1 MLFVSR
7 PIFQLKIHRSVD
19 DHPNIIRFLGVSKG
33 KGEKIQCIRNRH
45 EYNTFLTFQGFEGRY
60 LMVFDYADNGS
71 LRKYLSTPAI
81 KLDWSDNCQLGL
93 DIVNGLRY
101 IHKVGILHKDL
112 VSVLFIVQFLFNQ
125 MHIDTLFSY
134 VITSLRTMY

>member
-1 MLFVSR
+1 
-7 PIFQLKIHRSVD
+7 
-19 DHPNIIRFLGVSKG
+19 
-33 KGEKIQCIRNRH
+33 
-45 EYNTFLTFQGFEGRY
+45 
-60 LMVFDYADNGS
+60 MVLDYADNGS

-112 VSVLFIVQFLFNQ
+112 VSVLFIN
-125 MHIDTLFSY
+125 
-134 VITSLRTMY
+134 TMLHNINYILINCSRMLSQVFEQCVNSREDG

>member
-1 MLFVSR
+1 M
-7 PIFQLKIHRSVD
+7 
-19 DHPNIIRFLGVSKG
+19 
-33 KGEKIQCIRNRH
+33 H
-45 EYNTFLTFQGFEGRY
+45 EYNTFSTFQDIDGRY

-101 IHKVGILHKDL
+101 IHRVGILHKDL
-112 VSVLFIVQFLFNQ
+112 VSILVIIRSLFNI
-125 MHIDTLFSY
+125 HFILTYRY
-134 VITSLRTMY
+134 VITSQVFEQCINLWENG